1 MSKSPA
7 PFIWYELLTSD
18 ADAAQRFYENLIG
31 WAVAP
36 AGGDPTAN
44 HGYRI
49 LTAPDGQGVGG
60 MMKLP
65 DGAPMPPCWLG
76 YIGVDD
82 VDAAVEEA
90 KSAGA
95 SVHMPPQDIP
105 GVGRFALLADPQ
117 GAPFYVM
124 RGNSPEPSR
133 AFSREAV
140 GHCGWNEL
148 ATSDQKGAFAFYTGQ
163 FGWTDGG
170 TMPMGDMGDYQFIN
184 DADGMIG
191 AMMTRAPGGPPP
203 LWQFYFRVPDIDAAT
218 AKIAPAGGSILHGPV
233 EVPGGDHIV
242 VGMDPQGAAF
252 ALVGA
257 KG

>member
-1 MSKSPA
+1 MSKEPA
-7 PFIWYELLTSD
+7 PFIWYELVTSD
-18 ADAAQRFYENLIG
+18 ADAAQRFYENLVG
-31 WAVAP
+31 WSVAP
-36 AGGDPTAN
+36 AGGDPSAN

-49 LTAPDGQGVGG
+49 LTAPDEQGVGG
-60 MMKLP
+60 MMNLP
-65 DGAPMPPCWLG
+65 DGAPMKPCWLG

-82 VDAAVEEA
+82 VDAAVEQA
-90 KSAGA
+90 KPAGA
-95 SVHMPPQDIP
+95 SVHMPPTDIP

-148 ATSDQKGAFAFYTGQ
+148 ATSDQKGAFAFYAGQ

-170 TMPMGDMGDYQFIN
+170 SMPMGDMGDYQFIN
-184 DADGMIG
+184 DAEGMIG

-203 LWQFYFRVPDIDAAT
+203 LWAFYFRVPDIDAAA
-218 AKIAPAGGSILHGPV
+218 AKIAPAGGSILHGPM
-233 EVPGGDHIV
+233 EVPGGDFIIV
-242 VGMDPQGAAF
+242 GTDPQGAAF

-257 KG
+257 RK